1 MTKESEKPHADE
13 PENTARQQ
21 RLPLQWDGAG
31 ADERPPKISVRQG
44 KKDVDVGKNND
55 REAIPREQVDET
67 TPAENAAPGEPQTDS
82 DHDHTPAEHGTQE
95 VNAENKTDEAR
106 EAANATP
113 PPEVSEAQTEANMNR
128 QTPDPDAIRV
138 RLPSTD
144 VSLGQSLLEGRGA
157 CNMSISQVAQRTK
170 IPPTFIDAVEADKI
184 DELPP
189 AVYARSYISQLC
201 RLYGMD
207 PAPLLEEYNRLA
219 GTETRGGKKMT
230 TKRFVLSEDSDAGHL
245 RYGPGAYENTDSR
258 RLTDRISRAAVISAL
273 ALLVFLVLLA
283 FGVQQYKNFQMRQAE
298 KTVREHAPATP
309 ADADTQLEDFIVP
322 QQLPMRELEIPGSS
336 AERSE

>member
-1 MTKESEKPHADE
+1 MKKESEKPQAEE
-13 PENTARQQ
+13 PENGVRQQ
-21 RLPLQWDGAG
+21 RLPLQWDTTE
-31 ADERPPKISVRQG
+31 DRFPKISVRQEISDAA
-44 KKDVDVGKNND
+44 KND
-55 REAIPREQVDET
+55 RETILSEQRDAT
-67 TPAENAAPGEPQTDS
+67 PPAENAEPGNTRPERE
-82 DHDHTPAEHGTQE
+82 HNHVEHGTQE
-95 VNAENKTDEAR
+95 PHADTTNETKAATD
-106 EAANATP
+106 ATRS
-113 PPEVSEAQTEANMNR
+113 PEVSQSR
-128 QTPDPDAIRV
+128 PDTNINQKSADHDAIRV

-157 CNMSISQVAQRTK
+157 CNLSISQVAQRTK

-184 DELPP
+184 EDLPP

-207 PAPLLEEYNRLA
+207 PAPLLEEYNRLSGA
-219 GTETRGGKKMT
+219 ETRGGKTMT

-245 RYGPGAYENTDSR
+245 RYGPGAYQTTDAR
-258 RLTDRISRAAVISAL
+258 RLTDRLSQAAVISAL

-298 KTVREHAPATP
+298 KTIREHAPATP
-309 ADADTQLEDFIVP
+309 ADADTQLEEFIVP